1 MKKSLFLARAEEGV
15 TPRPTL
21 GLFLGLLPILSSCV
35 FSFWNLKVIETS
47 RTSAFLSLGFFSLPY
62 SFFLLCESE
71 SLANRPISTRWDMEN
86 NGGKE
91 LKKSF
96 FMAYDLIQR
105 KLYTLPFSFVRLRW
119 FIGSVPG
126 ESLDNIAHKAREFKS
141 TNGTTDRVR
150 IWNWKGSGG
159 TSGLLQYKQRQ
170 RVIGLY
176 CCTSRQE

>member
-1 MKKSLFLARAEEGV
+1 
-15 TPRPTL
+15 
-21 GLFLGLLPILSSCV
+21 
-35 FSFWNLKVIETS
+35 
-47 RTSAFLSLGFFSLPY
+47 
-62 SFFLLCESE
+62 
-71 SLANRPISTRWDMEN
+71 MEN

-150 IWNWKGSGG
+150 I
-159 TSGLLQYKQRQ
+159 
-170 RVIGLY
+170 
-176 CCTSRQE
+176 